1 MVNFAK
7 IVNGNIEMFVQP
19 NNILGDCT
27 QYAKNNGYKEV
38 EERFGSE
45 EKFEDIGDKII
56 ITHKT
61 PEQKPI
67 LAILQANSFLANKS
81 DLEIKTFDIDLLE
94 GLYKES
100 KYSKGYLYKES
111 YFTDSQKTKLAI
123 KRTYELVYDSNFLIG
138 EKIKTEWYCTNG
150 NVILDKEVFVEFS
163 AKDAAA
169 KKSQIRQIQIDYL
182 QYPER
187 PYQLPQVM
195 AAINKLFE
203 HYKDVVIDYKL
214 SGSDSFKKA
223 VENETD
229 TTIKA
234 ILNTKLPDGKS
245 FKESILYQIT

>member
-1 MVNFAK
+1 MKKFAK
-7 IVNGNIEMFVQP
+7 IVNNEIVWFVRP
-19 NNILGDCT
+19 NNILGSCE
-27 QYAKNNGYKEV
+27 QYAIQNKYKEV
-38 EERFGSE
+38 EEVFGSE
-45 EKFEDIGDKII
+45 EKIEELENKIV
-56 ITHKT
+56 ITHI
-61 PEQKPI
+61 PPVEKPK
-67 LAILQANSFLANKS
+67 LAIFQTNNFLQNKS
-81 DLEIKTFDIDLLE
+81 DIEIKTLDIDLLE
-94 GLYKES
+94 GLYKET

-138 EKIKTEWYCTNG
+138 EKVKTEWYCTNG

-163 AKDAAA
+163 AKDAAV

-195 AAINKLFE
+195 TAINKLFK
-203 HYKDVVIDYKL
+203 HYQDVVIDYKL

-234 ILNTKLPDGKS
+234 ILNTKLPDGKT